1 MDNLGIF
8 IFGCGVFGIA
18 IAATFCAL
26 IASDR
31 PNKKQQS
38 DASLRSARKQNSED

>member
-8 IFGCGVFGIA
+8 IFGCGVFGVA

-26 IASDR
+26 IASHR
-31 PNKKQQS
+31 PNKQQET
-38 DASLRSARKQNSED
+38 DASLRSALKQDR